1 MSTEGNTVE
10 AWPTLYEQISSKEHV
25 CPECGSN
32 EMHINLWWDC
42 ATNSLNTDD
51 IGMLNN
57 TAWCRDCQG
66 PVELDI

>member
-10 AWPTLYEQISSKEHV
+10 LWPTLYEEISSKEWV
-25 CPECGSN
+25 CPLCGGN

-42 ATNSLNTDD
+42 ATDSLNIDD
-51 IGMLNN
+51 NIP
-57 TAWCRDCQG
+57 AWCRDCEG